1 MSGKKKKKQQ
11 RDLLSFWAVEGQ
23 PPPAK
28 LARSE
33 ETVEEALDLSVNDR
47 VEENE
52 SPEGTE
58 NETAEETEDDDVEEI
73 EAPEDTEDETEEP
86 AEETVEMRV
95 ETGKKQSAKSGAATY
110 RHENSCA
117 HQGKADVIRHIKS
130 KGHRA
135 KEQAIQSTTTI
146 APYYAPVSVGGMTA
160 QDAKTRRAEVKVAV
174 SMVEHNVPF
183 AVADHFSPLLKECFK
198 DSPTAQNYKCARTKT
213 SCIINEAVA
222 PHFRKELVMKMRTN
236 PFTLITDGSNDTG
249 REKMNPLTVRVYDSY
264 SSKVVH
270 RFLDMCPTSGPSCG
284 TAEVIYQK
292 MDEALQKNA
301 IPWRNC
307 VSLSVDNA
315 PVNTGARNSIAS
327 RILKEHGSIYIHGC
341 PCHIIHNTAKQAGLG
356 FLEVC
361 GFDPEDLTV
370 DVGYWFKGS
379 TNRKGYLT
387 EFCELHGSEYL
398 EILMHVS
405 IRWLSLERCLTRIL
419 QQYEPLASYFKS
431 SNEKQP
437 RFRRLLEAFSNPMTE
452 VYLLFYQA
460 TLPVFSTFNLLLQ
473 REKSSIFLL
482 HDEIRSFIRKL
493 LSKFL
498 KPAALQHR
506 ELHEILYKD
515 PSNQLPGEKLV
526 IGFTTRATLNRLL
539 DAGDITPQQV
549 QRFQQAA
556 VAFLVSFGLWMG
568 QFLKMDEL

>member
-1 MSGKKKKKQQ
+1 
-11 RDLLSFWAVEGQ
+11 
-23 PPPAK
+23 
-28 LARSE
+28 
-33 ETVEEALDLSVNDR
+33 
-47 VEENE
+47 
-52 SPEGTE
+52 
-58 NETAEETEDDDVEEI
+58 
-73 EAPEDTEDETEEP
+73 
-86 AEETVEMRV
+86 
-95 ETGKKQSAKSGAATY
+95 
-110 RHENSCA
+110 
-117 HQGKADVIRHIKS
+117 
-130 KGHRA
+130 
-135 KEQAIQSTTTI
+135 
-146 APYYAPVSVGGMTA
+146 
-160 QDAKTRRAEVKVAV
+160 
-174 SMVEHNVPF
+174 
-183 AVADHFSPLLKECFK
+183 
-198 DSPTAQNYKCARTKT
+198 
-213 SCIINEAVA
+213 
-222 PHFRKELVMKMRTN
+222 
-236 PFTLITDGSNDTG
+236 
-249 REKMNPLTVRVYDSY
+249 
-264 SSKVVH
+264 
-270 RFLDMCPTSGPSCG
+270 MCPTSGPSCG

-307 VSLSVDNA
+307 NMAASTSMGA
-315 PVNTGARNSIAS
+315 PVTSS
-327 RILKEHGSIYIHGC
+327 TTLPK
-341 PCHIIHNTAKQAGLG
+341 AGLG

-379 TNRKGYLT
+379 TNRKGYMT

-452 VYLLFYQA
+452 VCLLFYQA
-460 TLPVFSTFNLLLQ
+460 TLPVLSTFNLLLQ

-506 ELHEILYKD
+506 ELHQTNCQGCLCR
-515 PSNQLPGEKLV
+515 QVMREKLV

-556 VAFLVSFGLWMG
+556 VAFLSVECGVEDALYFVDRFPELLPYNGPDERDKLSEEFLDYQSMDIAMPEDPATFDIESFWGNMASMKNKVTGMSRFGRLSRIAKLVLRCFDQSFEAMPVTA
-568 QFLKMDEL
+568 

>member
-1 MSGKKKKKQQ
+1 
-11 RDLLSFWAVEGQ
+11 
-23 PPPAK
+23 
-28 LARSE
+28 
-33 ETVEEALDLSVNDR
+33 
-47 VEENE
+47 
-52 SPEGTE
+52 
-58 NETAEETEDDDVEEI
+58 
-73 EAPEDTEDETEEP
+73 
-86 AEETVEMRV
+86 
-95 ETGKKQSAKSGAATY
+95 
-110 RHENSCA
+110 
-117 HQGKADVIRHIKS
+117 
-130 KGHRA
+130 
-135 KEQAIQSTTTI
+135 
-146 APYYAPVSVGGMTA
+146 
-160 QDAKTRRAEVKVAV
+160 
-174 SMVEHNVPF
+174 
-183 AVADHFSPLLKECFK
+183 
-198 DSPTAQNYKCARTKT
+198 
-213 SCIINEAVA
+213 
-222 PHFRKELVMKMRTN
+222 
-236 PFTLITDGSNDTG
+236 
-249 REKMNPLTVRVYDSY
+249 
-264 SSKVVH
+264 
-270 RFLDMCPTSGPSCG
+270 MCPTSGPSCG

-341 PCHIIHNTAKQAGLG
+341 PCHIIHNTAKEAGLG

-506 ELHEILYKD
+506 ELHQTNCQQMHIHDPLTDLTHIILFVFVRGLLV
-515 PSNQLPGEKLV
+515 QTREKLV

-556 VAFLVSFGLWMG
+556 VAFLSVECGVEDALYFVDRFPELLPYNGPDERDKLSEEFLDYQSMDIAMPEDPATFDIESFWGNMASMKNKVTGMSRFGRLSRIAKLVLVRISARDDFTSPRSPLAATTPPQEQEGKHDAIPAHDNGLIWAN
-568 QFLKMDEL
+568 QE

>member
-1 MSGKKKKKQQ
+1 MSDKKKKKQQ

-47 VEENE
+47 AEENE
-52 SPEGTE
+52 CPEGTE
-58 NETAEETEDDDVEEI
+58 NETAEETEDDDDVEEI
-73 EAPEDTEDETEEP
+73 KAPEDTEDETEEP

-95 ETGKKQSAKSGAATY
+95 ETGKKQSVKSGAATY
-110 RHENSCA
+110 RCTFKREWTAEWPFITIGTTTSYYWCSICRHENSCA
-117 HQGKADVIRHIKS
+117 HQGKADVIRHMKS

-160 QDAKTRRAEVKVAV
+160 QEAKTRRAEVKVAV

-249 REKMNPLTVRVYDSY
+249 REKMNPLTVRVYDS
-264 SSKVVH
+264 STSKVVH

-341 PCHIIHNTAKQAGLG
+341 PCHVIHNTAKQAGLG

-431 SNEKQP
+431 SDEKQP

-473 REKSSIFLL
+473 REKSFIFLL

-498 KPAALQHR
+498 KPAALQHQ
-506 ELHEILYKD
+506 ELHDILY
-515 PSNQLPGEKLV
+515 
-526 IGFTTRATLNRLL
+526 NRVRE
-539 DAGDITPQQV
+539 I
-549 QRFQQAA
+549 
-556 VAFLVSFGLWMG
+556 
-568 QFLKMDEL
+568 

>member
-1 MSGKKKKKQQ
+1 MTERRNTRVQ
-11 RDLLSFWAVEGQ
+11 RA
-23 PPPAK
+23 
-28 LARSE
+28 
-33 ETVEEALDLSVNDR
+33 
-47 VEENE
+47 
-52 SPEGTE
+52 E

-73 EAPEDTEDETEEP
+73 AAPEDTEDETEEP
-86 AEETVEMRV
+86 AEEMRV
-95 ETGKKQSAKSGAATY
+95 ETGEEQRAKSGAATY
-110 RHENSCA
+110 RCTFKREWTAEWPFITLGTTTSYYWCSICRHENSCA

-146 APYYAPVSVGGMTA
+146 TPYYAPVSVGGMTA
-160 QDAKTRRAEVKVAV
+160 QDPKTMRAEVTVAV
-174 SMVEHNVPF
+174 SMVQHNVPF
-183 AVADHFSPLLKECFK
+183 AVADHFSPLRKECFK

-213 SCIINEAVA
+213 MCIINEAEA
-222 PHFRKELVMKMRTN
+222 PHFRKELVMKMRKN

-249 REKMNPLTVRVYDSY
+249 REKMNPLTVRVYHSDTST
-264 SSKVVH
+264 VVH

-301 IPWRNC
+301 IPWRKC

-387 EFCELHGSEYL
+387 D
-398 EILMHVS
+398 
-405 IRWLSLERCLTRIL
+405 
-419 QQYEPLASYFKS
+419 
-431 SNEKQP
+431 EKQP

-482 HDEIRSFIRKL
+482 HE
-493 LSKFL
+493 
-498 KPAALQHR
+498 
-506 ELHEILYKD
+506 D
-515 PSNQLPGEKLV
+515 PRNGKGWMRDPFQNDDGRDQLPSQQDDQLIELMNDGGLKTLFNSTSLTSFWIKASGEYME
-526 IGFTTRATLNRLL
+526 IGTLALKTLLPFPTSYLCEAGFSAMTATKTRLGSEL
-539 DAGDITPQQV
+539 DVRNSLRVSLSTITPRYDVIVAGKQP
-549 QRFQQAA
+549 QR
-556 VAFLVSFGLWMG
+556 SH
-568 QFLKMDEL
+568 